1 MDKLRIKIRREMVPL
16 VQAYARIDKVV
27 LDDLE
32 ISFDEELYTK
42 GDPYDTAF
50 HLGAREVVKRIQRMI
65 SYSGCEV
72 EEEEVDDNA

>member
-32 ISFDEELYTK
+32 TSFDEELYTK

-50 HLGAREVVKRIQRMI
+50 HLGEREVVKRIQRMI

-72 EEEEVDDNA
+72 EEEENANA